1 MIYKSY
7 CDVFCQNSCFC
18 VFSAFMENW
27 IFGPSVFPV
36 LFMGTFLENDNAH
49 IPWSDDDTQWDVL
62 WYSLKKQLHRSAE
75 DFSVRMSQYDI
86 LVFPTPDSTPNHLQR
101 RVSSSRLPRSL
112 YLFFVVVVTYTHAP
126 LWFICSFPY
135 YSILTQISHKIIIF
149 IKTNLITL
157 NR

>member
-1 MIYKSY
+1 MSVDLETLLMINYMIYKSY
-7 CDVFCQNSCFC
+7 FVMCSVKTRVF
-18 VFSAFMENW
+18 VFSLHLW
-27 IFGPSVFPV
+27 KIGSLVPVFPV

-62 WYSLKKQLHRSAE
+62 WYSLKKQRHRSAE

-112 YLFFVVVVTYTHAP
+112 YLFFVVVVTYTHMP
-126 LWFICSFPY
+126 LCGLYVPF
-135 YSILTQISHKIIIF
+135 L
-149 IKTNLITL
+149 
-157 NR
+157 

>member
-49 IPWSDDDTQWDVL
+49 IPWSLMMIHSGMYYGTHWKNNDTVPPRIFLFGWVNT
-62 WYSLKKQLHRSAE
+62 
-75 DFSVRMSQYDI
+75 I
-86 LVFPTPDSTPNHLQR
+86 
-101 RVSSSRLPRSL
+101 SSSFPHQIQLQITCSDVSPHLVYHGHFICSL
-112 YLFFVVVVTYTHAP
+112 LLLSHTHMP
-126 LWFICSFPY
+126 LLLWFICSFPY
-135 YSILTQISHKIIIF
+135 YCILTQ
-149 IKTNLITL
+149 NLTQN
-157 NR
+157 NRLYNN